1 MNKIHEVF
9 TEECIRQ
16 GKEPSKKK
24 KKKILL
30 CTSEDIVTNAEKKET
45 KAKEKKAQV
54 AEAKTQRNVRKGGQ
68 IGGSGAEETRS

>member
-9 TEECIRQ
+9 TEECIGQ
-16 GKEPSKKK
+16 GKEPSKK

>member
-9 TEECIRQ
+9 AEECIRQ
-16 GKEPSKKK
+16 PSKKK